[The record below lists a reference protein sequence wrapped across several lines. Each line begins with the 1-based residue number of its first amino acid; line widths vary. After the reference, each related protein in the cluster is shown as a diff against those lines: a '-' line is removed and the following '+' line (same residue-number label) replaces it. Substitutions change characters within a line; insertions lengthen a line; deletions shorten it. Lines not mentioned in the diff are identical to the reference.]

1 MKLRARENSY
11 ERVLEMATTT
21 KTATKKTTA
30 KTATAKP
37 KAEPK
42 VEVKE
47 AKAEAKTYTQKEVD
61 ELVARA
67 SEEAARIATEKVME
81 RMNNSSPSVIQ
92 VESKTEY
99 VTLQYIGGIAEG
111 TSVNLGALGQIYRDG
126 DTITV
131 SKQHFVSN
139 INATVNLLL
148 KNRELIVLEGLTNEE
163 RVRFGVAYKP
173 NELLN
178 GDTFT
183 KLLDYSADEL
193 GEVYRALGDKHK
205 TIAVNV
211 LYSAALNSDPRATT
225 EKLKKILQIDKENN
239 QPKRNQVLIEII
251 KTRDVEL

>member
-47 AKAEAKTYTQKEVD
+47 AKVEAKVEEKTTAKTFSEKEVQ
-61 ELVARA
+61 EMIARA
-67 SEEAARIATEKVME
+67 VADAMAKANT
-81 RMNNSSPSVIQ
+81 SPSVIQ

-131 SKQHFVSN
+131 PKQHFVSN

-148 KNRELIVLEGLTNEE
+148 KNRELIVLEGLTDEE
-163 RVRFGVAYKP
+163 RIRFGVSYKP

-178 GDTFT
+178 GDTFAR
-183 KLLDYSADEL
+183 LLDYSADEL
-193 GEVYRALGDKHK
+193 GEDLFRPFRRPENK
-205 TIAVNV
+205 TFEKVCRRSFKAFLECSAKQREDLVFDLFAVV
-211 LYSAALNSDPRATT
+211 TG
-225 EKLKKILQIDKENN
+225 KFM
-239 QPKRNQVLIEII
+239 
-251 KTRDVEL
+251 

>member
-21 KTATKKTTA
+21 KTAAKKTTA

-47 AKAEAKTYTQKEVD
+47 AKVEAKVEEKTTAKTFSEKEVQ
-61 ELVARA
+61 EMIARA
-67 SEEAARIATEKVME
+67 VADAMAKANT
-81 RMNNSSPSVIQ
+81 SPSVIQ

-131 SKQHFVSN
+131 PKQHFVSN

-148 KNRELIVLEGLTNEE
+148 KNRELIVLEGLTDEE
-163 RVRFGVAYKP
+163 RIRFGVSYKP

-178 GDTFT
+178 GDTFAR
-183 KLLDYSADEL
+183 LLDYSADEL

>member
-1 MKLRARENSY
+1 
-11 ERVLEMATTT
+11 MATTT

-30 KTATAKP
+30 KTTAKKTAEKVAETP
-37 KAEPK
+37 KLE
-42 VEVKE
+42 EVKVKSIRIE
-47 AKAEAKTYTQKEVD
+47 AANDAPIEENTERMFSEIEVKNMIARAVADAMAKANT
-61 ELVARA
+61 
-67 SEEAARIATEKVME
+67 
-81 RMNNSSPSVIQ
+81 SPSVIQ

-131 SKQHFVSN
+131 PKQHFVSN

-148 KNRELIVLEGLTNEE
+148 KNRELIVLEGLTDEE
-163 RVRFGVAYKP
+163 RIRFGVSYKP

-178 GDTFT
+178 GDTFAR
-183 KLLDYSADEL
+183 LLDYSADEL